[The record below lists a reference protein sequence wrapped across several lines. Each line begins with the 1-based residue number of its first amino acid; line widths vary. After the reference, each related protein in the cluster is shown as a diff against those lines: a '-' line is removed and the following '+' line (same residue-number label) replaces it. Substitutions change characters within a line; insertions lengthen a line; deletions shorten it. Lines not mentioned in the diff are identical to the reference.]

1 MFFASAIKRKFT
13 KQSPR
18 AGFVSVDY
26 PLCPLSNY
34 NSEYSKDKKAI
45 FTSFGSSLFR
55 ELVMKPFF
63 IFNSGK

>member
-26 PLCPLSNY
+26 PLCPIIIVNIARTKRLS
-34 NSEYSKDKKAI
+34 SHLFVVPYSGNL
-45 FTSFGSSLFR
+45 S
-55 ELVMKPFF
+55 
-63 IFNSGK
+63 